1 MLDTSDPELVRR
13 TRTGEVQAFGGL
25 VQRYQQSVFGVCYR
39 LLGERTEAEDLTQE
53 AFIRAFQ
60 RLERFDLARPFGP
73 WMRRL
78 AANLCLNHLQLR
90 RRDQAPLDDELDVA
104 PGAAPMGD
112 PVAMLEAA
120 QQSDAIR
127 AALLALPHHYR
138 AVVEL
143 RHYQELSYAEIAQT
157 LDLPV
162 SDVKSHLFRA
172 RRLLAERL
180 AASQTNP

>member
-13 TRTGEVQAFGGL
+13 TRAGEVQAFGGL

-53 AFIRAFQ
+53 AFIRAYQ
-60 RLERFDLARPFGP
+60 RLDSFDPTRPFGP

-90 RRDQAPLDDELDVA
+90 RPELAPLDDELDASVNA
-104 PGAAPMGD
+104 SPAGD
-112 PVAMLEAA
+112 PAGELEAA
-120 QQSDAIR
+120 QQSEAIR
-127 AALLALPHHYR
+127 AALLDLPPQYR
-138 AVVEL
+138 VVVEL
-143 RHYQELSYAEIAQT
+143 RHYQDLSYAEIAQT

-172 RRLLAERL
+172 RKLLAQRL
-180 AASQTNP
+180 STDL